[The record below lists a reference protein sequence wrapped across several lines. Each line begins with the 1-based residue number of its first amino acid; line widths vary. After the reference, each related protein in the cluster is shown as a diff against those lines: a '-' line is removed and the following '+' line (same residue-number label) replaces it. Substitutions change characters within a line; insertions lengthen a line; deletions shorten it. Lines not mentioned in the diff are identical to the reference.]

1 MSNMKFMQG
10 NEAVVHG
17 AIAAGARFFAG
28 YPITPSS
35 EIAENCALLLPK
47 VGGTF
52 IQMEDEMASL
62 ACIEGASCAGVMG
75 FTATSGPG
83 FCIMQEHIGHALMCE
98 IPCVIVV
105 VQRGGP
111 STGLATKPAQGDV
124 MQARWGC
131 NGDHSIIA
139 LSPSSVEECYELTA
153 KAFYYAEKYRTPVI
167 VLSDGITGKMYE
179 NVNLRKLE
187 AEELPPARIPDCAP
201 EDYKSY
207 CFDPDNIPVLAPFG
221 TKYQVHLSSAMHNE
235 LGYSFG
241 SPENSDR
248 CVHYLTDKIDKHI
261 DDITMIKEHCM
272 EDAELVFISY
282 GCSARSARSAV
293 EKLRADGVKAGLL
306 QLLTVWP
313 FPKMQVSAVLKRA
326 KVVAVPELNLGQ
338 IYQEIA
344 ACNDFGTK
352 LISIPKVT
360 GELLTPQ
367 EIIEAVKGEI

>member
-35 EIAENCALLLPK
+35 EIAENCSLLLPK

-62 ACIEGASCAGVMG
+62 ACVEGASCAGVMA

-153 KAFYYAEKYRTPVI
+153 KAFYFAEKYRTPVI

-179 NVNLRKLE
+179 NVNLRPLSP
-187 AEELPPARIPDCAP
+187 EELPPARIPDCKP
-201 EDYKSY
+201 EDYRTY
-207 CFDPDNIPVLAPFG
+207 NFDPDNIPVLAPFG
-221 TKYQVHLSSAMHNE
+221 TEYQVHLSSAMHNE

-241 SPENSDR
+241 SPENSHR
-248 CVHYLTDKIDKHI
+248 CVHYLVDKIDSHI
-261 DDITMIKEHCM
+261 DDITMIKSYEM
-272 EDAELVFISY
+272 DDAELVLISY
-282 GCSARSARSAV
+282 GCSARSARGAV
-293 EKLRADGVKAGLL
+293 EQLRREGVKAGLL
-306 QLLTVWP
+306 QLLTIWP
-313 FPKMQVSAVLKRA
+313 FPKKEVSEALRRA
-326 KVVAVPELNLGQ
+326 KVAAVPELNLGQ
-338 IYQEIA
+338 IYQEVA
-344 ACNDFGTK
+344 ACNAGTR
-352 LISIPKVT
+352 LISVNKVK

-367 EIIEAVKGEI
+367 EIIDAVRGEI

>member
-10 NEAVVHG
+10 NEAVVRG

-35 EIAENCALLLPK
+35 EIAENCSLLLPK

-62 ACIEGASCAGVMG
+62 ACVEGASCAGVMA

-98 IPCVIVV
+98 IPCIIVV

-153 KAFYYAEKYRTPVI
+153 RAFYFAEKYRTPVI

-179 NVNLRKLE
+179 NVNLRPL
-187 AEELPPARIPDCAP
+187 APEELPRKRIPDCPP
-201 EDYKSY
+201 EEYRTY
-207 CFDPDNIPVLAPFG
+207 NFDPDNIPVLAPFG
-221 TKYQVHLSSAMHNE
+221 SRYQVHLSSAMHNE

-248 CVHYLTDKIDKHI
+248 CVHYLTDKIEKHV
-261 DDITMIKEHCM
+261 DEITMTRSYDM
-272 EDAELVFISY
+272 DDAEIVFISY
-282 GCSARSARSAV
+282 GCSARSARGAV
-293 EKLRADGVKAGLL
+293 EKLRAQGVRAGLL
-306 QLLTVWP
+306 QLQTVWP
-313 FPKMQVSAVLKRA
+313 FPKKEVAAALSQA
-326 KVVAVPELNLGQ
+326 KIAAVPELNLGQ
-338 IYQEIA
+338 IYQEVA
-344 ACNDFGTK
+344 ACNAGTK
-352 LISIPKVT
+352 LISINKVK

-367 EIIEAVKGEI
+367 EIIDAVREEI